1 MRRIIVAIALLVNL
15 VVLPGCKKQVACDPA
30 DSDEVC
36 KAFQQC
42 LRSDTS
48 VEVCRMGEQDAT
60 SSKKTRSTDYPTK
73 EVSQMKRTSLALAAT
88 LSIMPATIAHAQFG

>member
-1 MRRIIVAIALLVNL
+1 MRRIIVAIAMLANL
-15 VVLPGCKKQVACDPA
+15 VVLPGCKTQVACDPA

-48 VEVCRMGEQDAT
+48 AEVCRMGEQDANKVEK
-60 SSKKTRSTDYPTK
+60 SKR
-73 EVSQMKRTSLALAAT
+73 
-88 LSIMPATIAHAQFG
+88 H